1 MSAWRSMREV
11 TEFDGRVVLSA
22 YRLESL
28 IGRGSHGLVFRGEAL
43 QDGQKV
49 AVKVPLF
56 LDEQRYAR
64 FEREARMLAKVDHP
78 NLSRFVDFGFDEGR
92 PLIVTEYFGGRR
104 LDEVMVEAGGCVRWE
119 RAVEIM
125 TPVLEALAALHDA
138 DVVHRDV
145 KPSNI
150 LVKHDG
156 GRLDVRLIDLGI
168 CREHELDDRT
178 NITEDSQVLGT
189 LSYMAPEQLM
199 NYTVDA
205 RSDIYAA
212 GCVLF
217 ELLCDRLPFLG
228 GGIQQAMAKCASDGP
243 DSLLFRGDLEV
254 TPSVPEPLGALVL
267 SMLRR
272 RSADRPASA
281 ARCGRALRE
290 VHESHAAVVSRA

>member
-1 MSAWRSMREV
+1 MREV
-11 TEFDGRVVLSA
+11 SEFDGRVVLSA
-22 YRLESL
+22 YQLESL
-28 IGRGSHGLVFRGEAL
+28 IGRGSHGLVFRAKSLG
-43 QDGQKV
+43 DGRLV

-56 LDEQRYAR
+56 LDEQRFAR

-104 LDEVMVEAGGCVRWE
+104 LDDVMVEAAGCVRWE
-119 RAVEIM
+119 RATEIM
-125 TPVLEALAALHDA
+125 LPVLAALAALHEA
-138 DVVHRDV
+138 NVVHRDV

-150 LVKHDG
+150 LVRHES
-156 GRLDVRLIDLGI
+156 RQLDVRLIDLGI

-199 NYTVDA
+199 NFTVDA

-217 ELLCDRLPFLG
+217 ELLCHRLPFLG

-243 DSLLFRGDLEV
+243 DSLLFRDEA
-254 TPSVPEPLGALVL
+254 TPPPVPEPLVALVL

-272 RSADRPASA
+272 RPADRPASA
-281 ARCGRALRE
+281 AHCGRALRE
-290 VHESHAAVVSRA
+290 VYESHSALSET